1 MSRAPDVPELLPIP
15 TTTSTITTTPEEDE
29 DKMEAASLFLA
40 HEDACG
46 ISLVTSPPSE
56 RLTSLGPATRGQHP
70 WAASLHRGQTRLACL
85 GTVIG
90 PRVMQGFY
98 DAIIIRDWQL

>member
-1 MSRAPDVPELLPIP
+1 MSRAPDVPEILP
-15 TTTSTITTTPEEDE
+15 TSSTITTTPEK

-56 RLTSLGPATRGQHP
+56 RLTGLGPASPGQHP

-90 PRVMQGFY
+90 PRVMQGS
-98 DAIIIRDWQL
+98 

>member
-1 MSRAPDVPELLPIP
+1 MSELLQTS
-15 TTTSTITTTPEEDE
+15 TTTAEEEEDE
-29 DKMEAASLFLA
+29 VDKMEVSSQFLG
-40 HEDACG
+40 HEDGCG
-46 ISLVTSPPSE
+46 ISLVTSPPSA

-90 PRVMQGFY
+90 PRVMQGS
-98 DAIIIRDWQL
+98 

>member
-1 MSRAPDVPELLPIP
+1 MSRAPDVPELLP
-15 TTTSTITTTPEEDE
+15 TTSTITTTPEEE
-29 DKMEAASLFLA
+29 KVNASLFLA

-90 PRVMQGFY
+90 PRVMQ
-98 DAIIIRDWQL
+98 AS

>member
-1 MSRAPDVPELLPIP
+1 MSRAPDVPELLP
-15 TTTSTITTTPEEDE
+15 TTTSTIPTTPEEE
-29 DKMEAASLFLA
+29 GKVNASLFLA

-56 RLTSLGPATRGQHP
+56 RLTGLGPASPGQHP

-90 PRVMQGFY
+90 PRVMQGS
-98 DAIIIRDWQL
+98 

>member
-1 MSRAPDVPELLPIP
+1 MSRAPDVPELLP
-15 TTTSTITTTPEEDE
+15 TTTSTITTNPEK
-29 DKMEAASLFLA
+29 DKMEAALLFLA

-46 ISLVTSPPSE
+46 ISLVASPPSE
-56 RLTSLGPATRGQHP
+56 RLTGLGPASPGQHP

-90 PRVMQGFY
+90 PRVMQGS
-98 DAIIIRDWQL
+98 

>member
-1 MSRAPDVPELLPIP
+1 MSRAPDVPELLP
-15 TTTSTITTTPEEDE
+15 TTTSTITTTAEEEKEME

-56 RLTSLGPATRGQHP
+56 RLTGLGPASPGQHP
-70 WAASLHRGQTRLACL
+70 
-85 GTVIG
+85 
-90 PRVMQGFY
+90 
-98 DAIIIRDWQL
+98 

>member
-1 MSRAPDVPELLPIP
+1 MSRAPDVPELL
-15 TTTSTITTTPEEDE
+15 TTTPTITTTPVEEKE
-29 DKMEAASLFLA
+29 EAASLFLA

-56 RLTSLGPATRGQHP
+56 RLTGLGPATRGQHP
-70 WAASLHRGQTRLACL
+70 WAASLHRGHTRLACL

-90 PRVMQGFY
+90 PRVMQ
-98 DAIIIRDWQL
+98 AS

>member
-1 MSRAPDVPELLPIP
+1 MSRAPDVPELLP
-15 TTTSTITTTPEEDE
+15 TTTSTITNTSEEE
-29 DKMEAASLFLA
+29 EKMKAASEFLA

-56 RLTSLGPATRGQHP
+56 RLTGLGPASPGQHP

-90 PRVMQGFY
+90 PRVMQ
-98 DAIIIRDWQL
+98 AS